1 MCLGAQLVGLL
12 AWALSGRAEARG
24 QRPSGLTEEQPL
36 KVGIELSSRY
46 ALRKDGD
53 KGKGNSGR
61 SARLAT
67 RKREAR
73 GNLGDNLRL
82 SVRVVGGTRRCE
94 GPDAL
99 RTGFVRVRAV
109 KVEGAG
115 PAGTKQKMRFI
126 SYRTLS

>member
-1 MCLGAQLVGLL
+1 M
-12 AWALSGRAEARG
+12 S
-24 QRPSGLTEEQPL
+24 
-36 KVGIELSSRY
+36 GIEQSSRY

-53 KGKGNSGR
+53 KGKGESGR

-73 GNLGDNLRL
+73 GKLVDNLRP
-82 SVRVVGGTRRCE
+82 SVRVVGGTGRCE

-99 RTGFVRVRAV
+99 RKGCVGARAV
-109 KVEGAG
+109 EVRGAG
-115 PAGTKQKMRFI
+115 QAGTKQKMMFI

>member
-1 MCLGAQLVGLL
+1 M
-12 AWALSGRAEARG
+12 AE
-24 QRPSGLTEEQPL
+24 QRLEASERVDSLRSNHSMS
-36 KVGIELSSRY
+36 GIEQSSRY

-53 KGKGNSGR
+53 KV
-61 SARLAT
+61 AT

-73 GNLGDNLRL
+73 GKLGEILRL

-94 GPDAL
+94 GSDAL

-109 KVEGAG
+109 EVRCAG